1 MKLTK
6 KQMKVI
12 QRVRVEDPKIIF
24 LYGAKR
30 AGKTFLAILMFLSHV
45 AKYQNKGLSFI
56 IGGVNYSSIERNI
69 LNEMEDLLKT
79 EIRLDKSGSFKLFG
93 NTVYVF
99 DGALSTSWK
108 KVRGFTSAGALINEA
123 TALHDTFIK
132 EVISRC
138 SYPGARVIGDTN
150 PENPSHSVKKDYID
164 KSGQK
169 LSSGR
174 TNILAF
180 HFSLYDNEMLD
191 AEYVESIVAATPS
204 GAFMDRDIH
213 GRWVAREGAVY
224 TDYNKNQA
232 NISRVL
238 LDEIQ
243 FDRIVVGVDWG
254 YEHYGTMV
262 VVGVLGEQYY
272 LLEEHAHRFRDIDYW
287 SMKAEEIELRY
298 RAEFGKVRFYCDSAR
313 PEYVA
318 RLQNDGRNAMG
329 ANKSIL
335 PGVSKVAQLFKQN
348 HIRLVVEE
356 FPRFEEEVNNY
367 VWDTRS
373 DKPKSESDDV
383 LDAIRYA
390 IMSDFVV
397 RNQEDDDSQYE
408 ALRKL
413 GLA

>member
-6 KQMKVI
+6 KQQKVI
-12 QRVRVEDPKIIF
+12 NQVRKEEPKIII

-30 AGKTFLAILMFLSHV
+30 AGKTYLAILMFLSHV
-45 AKYQNKGLSFI
+45 AKYQGEGLSFI
-56 IGGVNYSSIERNI
+56 IGGVNYSSIERNV
-69 LNEMEDLLKT
+69 LNELEEILKV
-79 EIRLDKSGSFKLFG
+79 EIKLDKSGSFQLFG
-93 NTVYVF
+93 NTIYVF

-138 SYPGARVIGDTN
+138 SHAGARVIGDTN

-180 HFSLYDNEMLD
+180 HFDLFDNETLD
-191 AEYVESIVAATPS
+191 AEYVESIIAATPS
-204 GAFMDRDIH
+204 GAFMDRDIY

-224 TDYNKNQA
+224 TDYNKSLA
-232 NISRVL
+232 NISREL
-238 LDEIQ
+238 LEEIV
-243 FDRIVVGVDWG
+243 FDRVVVGVDWG
-254 YEHYGTMV
+254 YEHYGSMV
-262 VVGVLGEQYY
+262 VVGVLGEEYY
-272 LLEEHAHRFRDIDYW
+272 LLEEYAHRFRDIDYW
-287 SMKAEEIELRY
+287 SMKAEDIDTRY
-298 RAEFGKVRFYCDSAR
+298 RGEHGRIRFYCDSAR

-318 RLQNDGRNAMG
+318 RLQEDGRNAIG
-329 ANKSIL
+329 ANKRIIA
-335 PGVSKVAQLFKQN
+335 GVAKVSQLFKLN
-348 HIRLVVEE
+348 KIRLVVDE

-367 VWDTRS
+367 VWDVKS
-373 DKPKSESDDV
+373 DKPKSENDDV

-390 IMSDFVV
+390 IMSDFIVF
-397 RNQEDDDSQYE
+397 NQEDDDSQYQ
-408 ALRKL
+408 ALQRL